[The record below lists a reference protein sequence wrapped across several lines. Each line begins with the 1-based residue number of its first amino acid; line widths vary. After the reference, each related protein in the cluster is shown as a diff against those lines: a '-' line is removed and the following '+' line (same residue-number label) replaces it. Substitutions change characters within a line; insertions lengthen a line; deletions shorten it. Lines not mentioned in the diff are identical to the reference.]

1 MKTGLKLAA
10 ILLLLSLVPG
20 CAAPPEKGFSSLTLD
35 QARQPFAGNAA
46 ETRTCVWPTLNLV
59 LVENGPVVASLEN
72 VRLTLG
78 PDPAAPGGGSLK
90 AVWTAT
96 LHPRGYCTSATW
108 NDGVGQVLQL
118 FLEKDDNSLL
128 VPWTLGALHV
138 PSGSASQALSF
149 ERSLPSFSVAAAAK
163 AEVVM
168 KTCLW
173 TKCP

>member
-1 MKTGLKLAA
+1 MKTGLKGMAA
-10 ILLLLSLVPG
+10 LLLPLLVG
-20 CAAPPEKGFSSLTLD
+20 CCTPPPAKGFTSLTLA
-35 QARQPFAGNAA
+35 QARQPLGGGD
-46 ETRTCVWPTLNLV
+46 TRTCAWPNLDLV
-59 LVENGPVVASLEN
+59 LVEDGPVVATLEN

-78 PDPAAPGGGSLK
+78 PDPSAAGGGTWK

-96 LHPRGYCTSATW
+96 LRPHGYCTSPTW
-108 NDGVGQVLQL
+108 NDGVGQILQL

-128 VPWTLGALHV
+128 LPWTLGALQV
-138 PSGSASQALSF
+138 AGSASKALSF
-149 ERSLPSFSVAAAAK
+149 ERSIPATAGVSAGK